1 VDAFFGEGTARRDA
15 KRYRRKGLDR
25 TARTIVEFLRGR
37 GIEGRTVLEIG
48 GGVGALE
55 IELLKA
61 GAEQAVNVELSAAY
75 DAEGAALAREAGL
88 EERIDRRYGD
98 FAAGM
103 FVKPADVVLLHRV
116 VCCYPDAATL
126 VGAAAER
133 AEGVLVLSY
142 PRESR
147 LVRAGFALANVWHR
161 RIGFRIYVHPV
172 ADLLAA
178 AERRG
183 LQRAFG
189 HRGRFWQVAALERA
203 AADSYLPLKNG

>member
-1 VDAFFGEGTARRDA
+1 VGGCCPPPGLDDFFGERAAQRDA

-37 GIEGRTVLEIG
+37 GLAGRTVLEVG

-55 IELLKA
+55 LELLKA
-61 GAEQAVNVELSAAY
+61 GAAEAVNVELSPAY
-75 DAEGAALAREAGL
+75 DAEAAALAREAGL

-103 FVKPADVVLLHRV
+103 FVRPADVVLLHRV
-116 VCCYPDAATL
+116 VCCYPDAGTL
-126 VGAAAER
+126 VDAAAER

-142 PRESR
+142 PRESL
-147 LVRAGFALANVWHR
+147 LVRVGFALANLWNR

-183 LQRAFG
+183 LRRAFE
-189 HRGRFWQVAALERA
+189 HRGRLWQVAALERV
-203 AADSYLPLKNG
+203 